1 MDAERRVTDKT
12 GPTVNP
18 IVPCIF
24 CRDLSPPFPHR
35 RIASAATH
43 TLEERA
49 RGGRKGAWGGGGGAN
64 GADGGSYEFMD
75 MLSARA
81 EAEHQHA
88 HGHSRE
94 DSGQQHADPY
104 AGGRDASASASAY
117 GHLSAHQSGLQPDPN
132 AHGVVRGT
140 AGAAQGSVGRFVV
153 VEGSPMHRGE
163 EESERNAPS
172 PFPMHDGEI
181 EGEDG
186 QGRLGG
192 RDGEGDGHGDG
203 DEDAVAQEDE
213 DDQAERLRQEQRQA
227 QARQEQRQQ
236 HQQLHQHRHPQHHRS
251 DSFPREFYVP
261 RFPSM
266 QVSGAS
272 VELRLAI
279 SALPLRSVTISPSAQ
294 GLEFSPPK
302 LKWTPDSGAL
312 DRLFTAVPLATA
324 REGKCKVSYIVGGDD
339 AAEYSEPGPSVL
351 HMYSEGQGKSNSFLR
366 YGEGALHACTD
377 SRAAGLVLT
386 VHPLPVFAV
395 LVVIFSLQTPPFLF
409 RPLLPSTLPAR

>member
-1 MDAERRVTDKT
+1 MSDPFS
-12 GPTVNP
+12 GLLMPPT
-18 IVPCIF
+18 F
-24 CRDLSPPFPHR
+24 AH
-35 RIASAATH
+35 AHHTH
-43 TLEERA
+43 THSY
-49 RGGRKGAWGGGGGAN
+49 GGGGN
-64 GADGGSYEFMD
+64 GADGGSFDFMD

-94 DSGQQHADPY
+94 GSGQQYADPY
-104 AGGRDASASASAY
+104 AGGGAHGH

-172 PFPMHDGEI
+172 PFPLHEAEM

-186 QGRLGG
+186 QGRLG
-192 RDGEGDGHGDG
+192 DGHGDG
-203 DEDAVAQEDE
+203 DEDDDAAAQEDE

-227 QARQEQRQQ
+227 QARQQQRHQ
-236 HQQLHQHRHPQHHRS
+236 HQQLHQQRHPQHQRS

-266 QVSGAS
+266 QVNGAS

-279 SALPLRSVTISPSAQ
+279 SALPLHSVTISPSAQ

-351 HMYSEGQGKSNSFLR
+351 HMYSEGQGKSNILLEFN
-366 YGEGALHACTD
+366 EMA
-377 SRAAGLVLT
+377 RA
-386 VHPLPVFAV
+386 H
-395 LVVIFSLQTPPFLF
+395 
-409 RPLLPSTLPAR
+409 

>member
-1 MDAERRVTDKT
+1 MSDPFSGLLTP
-12 GPTVNP
+12 PT
-18 IVPCIF
+18 F
-24 CRDLSPPFPHR
+24 AH
-35 RIASAATH
+35 AHHTH
-43 TLEERA
+43 THSY
-49 RGGRKGAWGGGGGAN
+49 GGGGN
-64 GADGGSYEFMD
+64 GADGGSFEFMD

-94 DSGQQHADPY
+94 DSGQYADPY
-104 AGGRDASASASAY
+104 AGGGA
-117 GHLSAHQSGLQPDPN
+117 HLSAHQSGLQPDPN

-172 PFPMHDGEI
+172 PFPLHESEM
-181 EGEDG
+181 EGEDV
-186 QGRLGG
+186 QGRLG
-192 RDGEGDGHGDG
+192 DGHSNGDG
-203 DEDAVAQEDE
+203 DEDTAAQEDE

-227 QARQEQRQQ
+227 QARQQQR
-236 HQQLHQHRHPQHHRS
+236 HQHRHPQHQRH

-266 QVSGAS
+266 QVNGAS

-279 SALPLRSVTISPSAQ
+279 SALPLHSVTISPSAQ

-339 AAEYSEPGPSVL
+339 AAEYSEPRPSVL
-351 HMYSEGQGKSNSFLR
+351 HMYSEGLGNIKQLSQMR
-366 YGEGALHACTD
+366 REGGRAC

-386 VHPLPVFAV
+386 VRPRASCSCCAFFFFP
-395 LVVIFSLQTPPFLF
+395 LQTPPFLF
-409 RPLLPSTLPAR
+409 RPLPPSTPPAL